1 MIVVMT
7 NGNPALA
14 PSPDYVPAPP
24 APQAGTGVSGMQ
36 GQGIVV
42 FANSLVSDVIPFI
55 DKGWRTLADRENRAI
70 AGLSMGGAMTLY
82 AAFNHLDKF
91 AC

>member
-1 MIVVMT
+1 
-7 NGNPALA
+7 
-14 PSPDYVPAPP
+14 
-24 APQAGTGVSGMQ
+24 
-36 GQGIVV
+36 
-42 FANSLVSDVIPFI
+42 
-55 DKGWRTLADRENRAI
+55 LADRENRAI